1 MGLFD
6 EPLVL
11 LNDYLKGKRAEGVL
25 VEHSFN
31 PFSAWPEKQSLV
43 LKDDTAI
50 ELGNPGLASIFMLL
64 WTDRED
70 LISPDTVS
78 LIGQDL
84 EEQSAGSLP
93 FAQVVLVRGSFPDEY
108 DAYRDLRD
116 VVYDTRLEGVSTR
129 FWPDRFQTWCR
140 VSKQALEAGFNLN
153 RYGQTLLKKLRRVD
167 GVDTSQVI
175 FVTRD
180 RSEVE
185 LLKPMAEKTQD
196 IVEALIK
203 MYEEMNFD
211 CDTCEYVE
219 VCEEVVELRK
229 IRERL
234 RGERE
239 GA

>member
-6 EPLVL
+6 EPVGL
-11 LNDYLKGKRAEGVL
+11 LIDYLKKRRAEGQV
-25 VEHSFN
+25 VEYPFN
-31 PFSAWPEKQSLV
+31 PFSVWPEKQSLV
-43 LKDDTAI
+43 LKDDTAV
-50 ELGNPGLASIFMLL
+50 ELGNPGLASIFTLL
-64 WTDRED
+64 WTDHDD
-70 LISPDTVS
+70 LISPDTAFLV
-78 LIGQDL
+78 GPDL
-84 EEQSAGSLP
+84 AEESSGSLP
-93 FAQVVLVRGSFPDEY
+93 FAQIILVKGSFPDEY

-116 VVYDTRLEGVSTR
+116 VIYETRLEGVSTR
-129 FWPDRFQTWCR
+129 FWPDRYQIWCR
-140 VSKQALEAGFNLN
+140 VSRKALEDGFNLN
-153 RYGQTLLKKLRRVD
+153 RYGQTLLKKLRRVE
-167 GVDTSQVI
+167 GVEASQVI

-185 LLKPMAEKTQD
+185 LLKPLAEKTQD

-211 CDTCEYVE
+211 CDTCEYLE

-234 RGERE
+234 RGEKE